1 MRPAAIRQVE
11 VLGGYRLRLMFDDGV
26 VGEVDLESRI
36 VARGGVFEAL
46 EDPAFFRRVAVHPEL
61 GTIFWPNGVDFCPDV
76 LRHWATG
83 EPLPEDSTTA
93 WGDGTAPHDHPE
105 SP

>member
-11 VLGGYRLRLMFDDGV
+11 VLGGYRLRLTFDDGV
-26 VGEVDLESRI
+26 VAEVDLESRI
-36 VARGGVFEAL
+36 VGRGGVFEAL

-61 GTIFWPNGVDFCPDV
+61 GTIVWPNDVDFCPDV

-83 EPLPEDSTTA
+83 EPLPEEPPA
-93 WGDGTAPHDHPE
+93 HAAAQAAPHDRA
-105 SP
+105 